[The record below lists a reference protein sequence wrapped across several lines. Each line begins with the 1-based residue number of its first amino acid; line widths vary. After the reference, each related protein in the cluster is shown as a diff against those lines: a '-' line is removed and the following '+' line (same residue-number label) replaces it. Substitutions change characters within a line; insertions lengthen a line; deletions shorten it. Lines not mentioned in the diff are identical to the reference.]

1 MSSQSEFTLI
11 AQAGTNPGDAFV
23 GALTDGAVRIGYL
36 ALSCTTFPAAPR
48 FAAAHTLA
56 AIAPTLTAAA
66 LTEAVDAF
74 FRARSRAA

>member
-36 ALSCTTFPAAPR
+36 AVSYTHLTLPTHSEGGGMRGAVSSTMKRSCTPAPQ
-48 FAAAHTLA
+48 
-56 AIAPTLTAAA
+56 
-66 LTEAVDAF
+66 
-74 FRARSRAA
+74 

>member
-1 MSSQSEFTLI
+1 PPRPRPTRVHAL
-11 AQAGTNPGDAFV
+11 AGACPR
-23 GALTDGAVRIGYL
+23 GAARAGFPPPPAP
-36 ALSCTTFPAAPR
+36 SPPAAPR